1 MCAKIMYGCVLK
13 GMRETLG
20 KTLVEIGK
28 ENEKV
33 IVIDCETGP
42 STNILEFR
50 DTFPARFISM
60 GIAEQNAI
68 SFAFGVVKTGYIP
81 IIPLFSSFMTRKACD
96 QIFIQVGYA
105 NENIKMIGCYS
116 GITTPNTGATHQSIN
131 DVSIMRSIPNILI
144 IETADEFELK
154 QALKKTVEYK
164 GPVYLRMIRGDISP
178 YNQRVIPEGYEFEIG
193 KASILKEGNGISLIG
208 SGLMVSRCMEAAEKL
223 KEKGIDA
230 EVINCSTIKPLD
242 KDTILKSV
250 KKTKRIVTA
259 ENHTVIGGMGSAI
272 AEMLIEEYP
281 VPLKMVGIKDK
292 FGESAELKDLL
303 IKYGLT
309 SDEVVKA
316 SLEIVN
322 KK

>member
-1 MCAKIMYGCVLK
+1 MCAKMIYGCSLK
-13 GMRETLG
+13 GMRATLG
-20 KTLVEIGK
+20 ETLVEIGK

-33 IVIDCETGP
+33 IVIDCETGTA
-42 STNILEFR
+42 TNILEFR
-50 DTFPARFISM
+50 NTFPERFVTM
-60 GIAEQNAI
+60 GVAEQNAI
-68 SFAFGVVKTGYIP
+68 SFAFGAARIGYIP
-81 IIPLFSSFMTRKACD
+81 IIPLFSSFMTRRACD

-164 GPVYLRMIRGDISP
+164 GPIYLRMIRGDISP
-178 YNQRVIPEGYEFEIG
+178 YDQRVVLENHEFEMG
-193 KASILKEGNGISLIG
+193 KASVLREGKDISLIG
-208 SGLMVSRCMEAAEKL
+208 SGLMVSRCMEAAERL
-223 KEKGIDA
+223 KEKGINV

-242 KDTILKSV
+242 KDTILKSI
-250 KKTKRIVTA
+250 KKTKGVVTA

-281 VPLKMVGIKDK
+281 IPLKMVGIKDK